1 MYTLQEYINGVHRN
15 VDIRKEAKMT
25 DKALLKSFLAL
36 KSMTMQELSDKTGI
50 SLSSLNY
57 KLNEDREFR
66 QSEIKAIQDVLEL
79 SNEERDNIF
88 FKI

>member
-1 MYTLQEYINGVHRN
+1 
-15 VDIRKEAKMT
+15 MT

-57 KLNEDREFR
+57 KLNEAREFR
-66 QSEIKAIQDVLEL
+66 QSEIKAIQDALEL

>member
-1 MYTLQEYINGVHRN
+1 
-15 VDIRKEAKMT
+15 MT

-57 KLNEDREFR
+57 KLNEAREFR

-88 FKI
+88 LRFKYTKT

>member
-1 MYTLQEYINGVHRN
+1 
-15 VDIRKEAKMT
+15 MT

-57 KLNEDREFR
+57 KLNEAREFR
-66 QSEIKAIQDVLEL
+66 QSEIKSIQDVLEL

>member
-1 MYTLQEYINGVHRN
+1 
-15 VDIRKEAKMT
+15 MT

-36 KSMTMQELSDKTGI
+36 KSMTMQELSDKAGI

-57 KLNEDREFR
+57 KLNEAREFR

>member
-1 MYTLQEYINGVHRN
+1 
-15 VDIRKEAKMT
+15 MT

-57 KLNEDREFR
+57 KLNEAREFR

-88 FKI
+88 GHVKYCVETNHYLFNGHRSISNIK

>member
-1 MYTLQEYINGVHRN
+1 
-15 VDIRKEAKMT
+15 MT

-57 KLNEDREFR
+57 KLNEAREFR

-88 FKI
+88 LRFKYTKACTIYKMM

>member
-1 MYTLQEYINGVHRN
+1 
-15 VDIRKEAKMT
+15 MT

-36 KSMTMQELSDKTGI
+36 KSMTMQELSDKTCI

-57 KLNEDREFR
+57 KLNEAREFR

>member
-1 MYTLQEYINGVHRN
+1 MYTLWEYINGVHRN
-15 VDIRKEAKMT
+15 VKQGGKKMT

-57 KLNEDREFR
+57 KWNEAREFR

>member
-1 MYTLQEYINGVHRN
+1 
-15 VDIRKEAKMT
+15 
-25 DKALLKSFLAL
+25 
-36 KSMTMQELSDKTGI
+36 MQELSDKTGI

-57 KLNEDREFR
+57 KLNEAREFR

>member
-1 MYTLQEYINGVHRN
+1 
-15 VDIRKEAKMT
+15 MT

-50 SLSSLNY
+50 NLSSLNY
-57 KLNEDREFR
+57 KLNEAREFR

>member
-1 MYTLQEYINGVHRN
+1 
-15 VDIRKEAKMT
+15 MT

-57 KLNEDREFR
+57 KLNEAREFR

-88 FKI
+88 FKIKVHNNVNIRKEEI